1 MISIII
7 SEKGGAERRERY
19 DQNEVTIGRVK
30 GNDVLLPKGNVSKRH
45 ARLIVRDGR
54 YIVTDLK
61 STNGTYVNHR
71 RITHATLVREG
82 DRIYIGDF
90 VLRIEGELG
99 AHSSVPAS
107 PGSFTPDSS
116 AGLSRSPS
124 NSSVA
129 SAPPYDVTHAPGP
142 LEDVVSHFPIEH
154 DPDDSSP
161 MLDVPGPPRV
171 PTGFKTGQTGS
182 TPAASS
188 APQTNEQARGSNP
201 GSLNPGSMGMISSE
215 PHTPHA
221 LRSSQPAS
229 GGHVRKAHRARL
241 ELLVSTL
248 EEVIGLD
255 ALDAIEPKESLVETV
270 NKAIDEQLEKQS
282 EDAPLPEGLEASTL
296 REAARAELLEIGPMT
311 QLLADENITQ
321 VQVML
326 RDIVVHRRGRRTAHK
341 GLGFATEAG
350 IARALSR
357 LCARAGVKLDD
368 DLSYIEASLDEG
380 RQLFAVRP
388 PAAPEGHLVIIRQ
401 PRRARTTLNSLVRSG
416 TISRGM
422 ATLLGHC
429 ITARANVLVVGGADS
444 GSWELIEALAHAAPR
459 HARAIWLR
467 DPASL
472 DQLPPDAASIDIGES
487 AEQRQA
493 AIRASGRL
501 AAEHV
506 IAPPLS
512 GEDLATLLDGVT
524 QGAEGVVMC
533 AVAGTLRQSLERLS
547 ADLAA
552 ARPGLTPQTAREWL
566 GSAFDLG
573 LEVTRLRDGRLRVV
587 RLAELRPST
596 HGTSVRDVFTFAY
609 HRTAAGGSIEG
620 AFYASGTVPRIVE
633 DLAARGMP
641 LDTSIFRRHPS
652 A

>member
-1 MISIII
+1 
-7 SEKGGAERRERY
+7 
-19 DQNEVTIGRVK
+19 V
-30 GNDVLLPKGNVSKRH
+30 
-45 ARLIVRDGR
+45 
-54 YIVTDLK
+54 
-61 STNGTYVNHR
+61 
-71 RITHATLVREG
+71 
-82 DRIYIGDF
+82 
-90 VLRIEGELG
+90 
-99 AHSSVPAS
+99 
-107 PGSFTPDSS
+107 
-116 AGLSRSPS
+116 
-124 NSSVA
+124 
-129 SAPPYDVTHAPGP
+129 
-142 LEDVVSHFPIEH
+142 
-154 DPDDSSP
+154 
-161 MLDVPGPPRV
+161 
-171 PTGFKTGQTGS
+171 
-182 TPAASS
+182 SS
-188 APQTNEQARGSNP
+188 APHTSEQARGSNP
-201 GSLNPGSMGMISSE
+201 NSLGMVSSE

-229 GGHVRKAHRARL
+229 DGRVRKAHRARL
-241 ELLVSTL
+241 EQLVTAV
-248 EEVIGLD
+248 EEAVGLD
-255 ALDAIEPKESLVETV
+255 AVDAIEPKDGLADTV
-270 NKAIDEQLEKQS
+270 NKAIDEHMAKQLE
-282 EDAPLPEGLEASTL
+282 EAPLPEGLEAGVL
-296 REAARAELLEIGPMT
+296 REAASAELLDIGPMAA
-311 QLLADENITQ
+311 LLADENITQ
-321 VQVML
+321 LQVMV

-350 IARALSR
+350 IARALAR
-357 LCARAGVKLDD
+357 LCARAGVELDAEQT
-368 DLSYIEASLDEG
+368 YVEATLDEG

-422 ATLLGHC
+422 ASLLGHC
-429 ITARANVLVVGGADS
+429 ITARANVIVVGGADS
-444 GSWELIEALAHAAPR
+444 GSWELIEALADAAPR

-467 DPASL
+467 DPRSL

-493 AIRASGRL
+493 AIRAAGRL

-524 QGAEGVVMC
+524 QGTEGVLMC

-547 ADLAA
+547 ADLAG
-552 ARPGLTPQTAREWL
+552 ARSGLTPQTAREWL

-652 A
+652 S